1 MPLVVQSV
9 FLSINGEVCQPGQ
22 GSWAVFLRM
31 SGCKQKC
38 SYCDTKYS
46 WEGGKELSREEI
58 ITLVQEKSKGCKN
71 ITITGGEPLEQF
83 GDDFIELLNLLSVK
97 EYQISIE
104 TNGVQQEAIQVIAD
118 KYPNISLVVDYKMP
132 SAGPVNRKMNDALFF
147 KLPENCFIK
156 FVIDDLN
163 DFTCALEVIRRL
175 RGRTRAKIYFSP
187 CNNDF
192 SLITSSSKIL
202 FNWMKDKQP
211 LLLDVGFNLQI
222 HKQIFGNM
230 RDEEE

>member
-1 MPLVVQSV
+1 MSLEVQSI
-9 FLSINGEVCQPGQ
+9 FLSINGEICRSGQ
-22 GSWAVFLRM
+22 GSWAVFLRF
-31 SGCKQKC
+31 SGCHEEC

-46 WEGGKELSREEI
+46 WGTGKKLSVEEI
-58 ITLVQEKSKGCKN
+58 ISLVQEKSKGCRK

-83 GDDFIELLNLLSVK
+83 GDDFIKLLNLLSIE

-104 TNGVQQEAIQVIAD
+104 TNGTQQEAIQVITD
-118 KYPNISLVVDYKMP
+118 KYPNISLVVDYKTS
-132 SAGPVNRKMNDALFF
+132 SAGPVYKKMNDALFF

-156 FVIDDLN
+156 FVIGDLN
-163 DFTCALEVIRRL
+163 DFNCTLEAIRRF

-187 CNNDF
+187 CSNDPSF
-192 SLITSSSKIL
+192 SKEL

-222 HKQIFGNM
+222 HKQIFGNTG
-230 RDEEE
+230 EVEG